1 MANEDVCPPKKRWQQ
16 RSRSPS
22 VSSPSPSSFRLNAN
36 HWRHQSVLILD
47 KDNAPIY
54 HQGFILDIIDSH
66 LVEISRRDQQ
76 LPAVIIDLQRPIS
89 KDFPSIIIDNI
100 PACEDLRIDRLVCV
114 RRMATGEINQ
124 FLCGRIRKKHPIR
137 LEFSIDFKDSNNN
150 NRDPSLGDE
159 TDKDNETWFTRQNI
173 RLLVEPWHEEFCIFQ
188 DSLSTGSESRAAST
202 EPSKESAEHV
212 RERPIEPV
220 SPLARKDDDGDDDDD
235 DEEKLHNRFQGV
247 KKGDV
252 FTARYLTAPFDCFD
266 R

>member
-16 RSRSPS
+16 RSSSPR
-22 VSSPSPSSFRLNAN
+22 VSSPSPSSFRLDAN
-36 HWRHQSVLILD
+36 QWRHQSVLVLD
-47 KDNAPIY
+47 KDHTSVY
-54 HQGFILDIIDSH
+54 HQGSILDIIDSH

-76 LPAVIIDLQRPIS
+76 LSAVIIDLQRPIS

-114 RRMATGEINQ
+114 RRTATGEINQ

-150 NRDPSLGDE
+150 NNRDPSLGNE
-159 TDKDNETWFTRQNI
+159 TDSDEEKWFTRQNI

-202 EPSKESAEHV
+202 DPSKESSEQV
-212 RERPIEPV
+212 QERAVEPV
-220 SPLARKDDDGDDDDD
+220 SPIARKDEQDD
-235 DEEKLHNRFQGV
+235 DEEEEKLQNKFQGV

-252 FTARYLTAPFDCFD
+252 FTARYLTALLD
-266 R
+266 RFQL